1 MFQTTN
7 QNVFVGHTGHTLD
20 RLKFWLPTHAIYQ
33 QLQEDLDELRC
44 DARGKSSDL
53 RGGLPSLR
61 AWNTQS
67 RAMIIQVSTPTKNYT
82 TWRRISAQLVSG

>member
-33 QLQEDLDELRC
+33 QLIT
-44 DARGKSSDL
+44 
-53 RGGLPSLR
+53 GGL
-61 AWNTQS
+61 
-67 RAMIIQVSTPTKNYT
+67 
-82 TWRRISAQLVSG
+82 G